1 MKYLINTD
9 RAVEEWADIER
20 DMPTRLKVAEM
31 IVDNFKPEVFYFY
44 ADQAGM
50 VMIIDADKP
59 EQLTEIML
67 LLRRS
72 GLRTSLHPL
81 ARKDE
86 IDHILLD
93 MAKMV

>member
-1 MKYLINTD
+1 MKYLINSD

-20 DMPTRLKVAEM
+20 DMPTRLQVAEM
-31 IVDNFKPEVFYFY
+31 IVENFKPDIFYFY

-50 VMIIDADKP
+50 VMIIDAEKP

-67 LLRRS
+67 LLRRA
-72 GLRTSLHPL
+72 GLQPSLHPL
-81 ARKDE
+81 ARQDE
-86 IDHILLD
+86 IDHIMLD